1 MDIIEACMLSKDDTF
16 KLENDATIYVMLG
29 WNYHLMMPIVAPVDN
44 KKEFRFL
51 YPFRKVY
58 VNKFYNH

>member
-16 KLENDATIYVMLG
+16 QLENDNTNYVMLG
-29 WNYHLMMPIVAPVDN
+29 WQYNLMMPIVAPIHDKTN
-44 KKEFRFL
+44 TRLL

-58 VNKFYNH
+58 VDKFYNH